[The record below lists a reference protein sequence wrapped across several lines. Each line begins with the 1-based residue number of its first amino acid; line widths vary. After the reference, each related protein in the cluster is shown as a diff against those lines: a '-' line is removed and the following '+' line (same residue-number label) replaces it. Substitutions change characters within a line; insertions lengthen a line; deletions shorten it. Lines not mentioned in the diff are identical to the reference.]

1 MFHASRLRNRG
12 GKRWIFFPDFSS
24 IRSLFPDLSTTS
36 VLDLSGETN
45 FIASSA
51 TAEATVKS
59 KARKVEVFI
68 KCGVK
73 YFGSASS
80 WLRGID
86 RIQPA
91 RRPSTLTL
99 TRAGRFRLPKT
110 SSPLHLSLDASTAQ
124 SKAFTPSL
132 RIASHHRREDVAVMK
147 N

>member
-51 TAEATVKS
+51 TAETTVKS

-68 KCGVK
+68 KCGIK
-73 YFGSASS
+73 YLWFGFRLAK
-80 WLRGID
+80 GD
-86 RIQPA
+86 RQDPA
-91 RRPSTLTL
+91 GAQALHAHANTRRP
-99 TRAGRFRLPKT
+99 A
-110 SSPLHLSLDASTAQ
+110 
-124 SKAFTPSL
+124 
-132 RIASHHRREDVAVMK
+132 
-147 N
+147 